1 MTDEQLVALFQKG
14 DKTAGEKLLVKYKSN
29 VLKIARR
36 FFIYGGETEDLV
48 QEGMC
53 GLYSAMVT
61 YSRQNADFS
70 TYAYKCV
77 RNRIIDAVKASA
89 NNKNSA
95 LNNFLPISD
104 DGEEFGSGTQNPEDE
119 LIKSEDT
126 DELILVM
133 KNNLSQL
140 EFKVMSLYVEGVPI
154 SEISQSLKKP
164 YKTIDNAI
172 MRSKRKL
179 QKIFKGE

>member
-14 DKTAGEKLLVKYKSN
+14 DKTAGENLLVKYKSN
-29 VLKIARR
+29 VLKVARR
-36 FFIYGGETEDLV
+36 FFLYGGETEDLV

-70 TYAYKCV
+70 TYAYACV
-77 RNRIIDAVKASA
+77 RNRIIDAVKASC

-95 LNNFLPISD
+95 LNNFLPI
-104 DGEEFGSGTQNPEDE
+104 DGGEQLTGLQNPEDE
-119 LIKSEDT
+119 LIKSEDN

-133 KNNLSQL
+133 KNNLSPL
-140 EFKVMSLYVEGVPI
+140 EYRVMSLYVEGAPI
-154 SEISQSLKKP
+154 SEISHSLNRP
-164 YKTIDNAI
+164 YKTVDNAI